1 MALHAR
7 TYAAE
12 IRQQTTYPG
21 VKTTSKLARES
32 GTTSSS
38 GRDIRTSGIRKGQFS
53 ALLRRIKCGYENADS
68 GSIPSTAR
76 RWCRP
81 NRVWLVHFTDSLW
94 KSIRAA
100 PSRRCHQIACLD
112 GRPTSPS
119 NVDNR
124 RPRGRS
130 ERLHMRTS
138 AVVRRGA
145 IRETGDFSRPDLQDS
160 DPKLALADRSWGVQ
174 RSSIARFQS
183 SQFRYLRDTM
193 TRAELPLSTKKYC

>member
-38 GRDIRTSGIRKGQFS
+38 GRDIRTSEIRKGQFS

-100 PSRRCHQIACLD
+100 PSMRCHQIACLD
-112 GRPTSPS
+112 GHPTSPLQCGS
-119 NVDNR
+119 QENE
-124 RPRGRS
+124 RGS
-130 ERLHMRTS
+130 ERLYMRTG
-138 AVVRRGA
+138 AVVRRDA
-145 IRETGDFSRPDLQDS
+145 IRETGGFNRPDLQDS
-160 DPKLALADRSWGVQ
+160 DSQLALSDRSWGVQ

-183 SQFRYLRDTM
+183 SRSRYFRDMSMWT
-193 TRAELPLSTKKYC
+193 ELQLLTEKYC